1 MYADTE
7 MIIKDCIIY
16 EKNTIIDAKK
26 KKKKKKQTC
35 LWSNVSF
42 GECGYNRG
50 LLKIWQTY

>member
-26 KKKKKKQTC
+26 K
-35 LWSNVSF
+35 NRRVSDPMF
-42 GECGYNRG
+42 LSGSVAITEVYSKYDR
-50 LLKIWQTY
+50 LIK

>member
-16 EKNTIIDAKK
+16 EKNTIINA
-26 KKKKKKQTC
+26 KKKKQTC

-50 LLKIWQTY
+50 LLKIWQTF

>member
-16 EKNTIIDAKK
+16 EKNTIIDAK